1 LSCREARR
9 YDLTGKKTRERERE
23 RRERDNERETERK
36 RERERDTHTYTER
49 ERERERETVR
59 KWNRGSLS
67 PSISQVV
74 GLSSDEEYLDKTD
87 EYEKKI
93 NFRFEEEGASE
104 VCCSAHPC
112 QR

>member
-1 LSCREARR
+1 M
-9 YDLTGKKTRERERE
+9 RERERE
-23 RRERDNERETERK
+23 REKQREREREI
-36 RERERDTHTYTER
+36 ERERDTHTHTQ
-49 ERERERETVR
+49 RERETVR

-67 PSISQVV
+67 PSISSPGRAQVV

-87 EYEKKI
+87 EFEKKI

-104 VCCSAHPC
+104 VCCSAWVC